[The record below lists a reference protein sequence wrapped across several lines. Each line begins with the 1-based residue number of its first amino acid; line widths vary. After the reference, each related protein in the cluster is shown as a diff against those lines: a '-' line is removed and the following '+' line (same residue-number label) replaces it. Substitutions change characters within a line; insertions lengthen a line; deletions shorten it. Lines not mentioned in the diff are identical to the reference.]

1 MPTFDNP
8 LRKHFRQPA
17 IYVPLPSQG
26 QYWPS
31 GAVVMPSNNE
41 LAVLPMTA
49 IDEITSRTPD
59 ALFNGSAVTEII
71 KSCIPAIRDPWAIP
85 NTDLNTLLVAIR
97 VASYGH
103 QMSIN
108 CQCPNCQ
115 AANEFEIDLRLMLD
129 GIRAGDYHVPL
140 RINDLEVRM
149 RPLSYQEINEASKF
163 QFEDQKMI
171 QNLGQAELTE
181 EQRSEIINRTFRKI
195 AEFTVRT
202 VAQSV
207 SSITFDGQTVTDP
220 DHILDFLTNCDKAV
234 FDQIKNYS
242 LELKTSSDFR
252 PLEARCTECGT
263 EFKQEFSLDVSNFFE
278 ANS

>member
-1 MPTFDNP
+1 MPSLDNP

-26 QYWPS
+26 QHWPS
-31 GAVVMPSNNE
+31 GAVVMPANNE

-59 ALFNGSAVTEII
+59 ALFNGSAITDII

-103 QMSIN
+103 EMTVRSK
-108 CQCPNCQ
+108 CPSCGHD
-115 AANEFEIDLRLMLD
+115 NEFDIDLRNLLD

-140 RINDLEVRM
+140 QVGDLEVRM
-149 RPLSYQEINEASKF
+149 KPLSYRDLNESSKF

-171 QNLGQAELTE
+171 QNLGQTELTE
-181 EQRSEIINRTFRKI
+181 EQRLEIVSRTFKKI

-202 VAQSV
+202 VASSV
-207 SSITFDGQTVTDP
+207 SSITMDGIVVSDP

-234 FDQIKNYS
+234 FEKIKNYS
-242 LELKTSSDFR
+242 LELKSASDFD
-252 PLEARCTECGT
+252 LLSAQCSNCKHEY
-263 EFKQEFSLDVSNFFE
+263 KQEFSLDISNFFE
-278 ANS
+278 TNS